1 MKTTLVEYI
10 LYWFLDTAASLI
22 RNTLSCTNF
31 SLSSGHA
38 YYHSTKFS
46 DQISYFHGK
55 RSKGDDS
62 HCLWRSTIDTGNFE
76 LEDPRCKKI
85 DYGFQTMYN
94 LRTRRF
100 SQRKHYFPK
109 NAKWNEF
116 LMTTNFQIV
125 QIGDLLWFVG
135 GTTPQSNPF
144 GQLGTNCLLCIKS

>member
-1 MKTTLVEYI
+1 M
-10 LYWFLDTAASLI
+10 S
-22 RNTLSCTNF
+22 R
-31 SLSSGHA
+31 GHA

-62 HCLWRSTIDTGNFE
+62 HCLSRSEIDTGDIVI
-76 LEDPRCKKI
+76 EDHKCKKI

-94 LRTRRF
+94 LRSGRF
-100 SQRKHYFPK
+100 SQTKHHFPK
-109 NAKWNEF
+109 NNKWNEF

-135 GTTPQSNPF
+135 GTTPQWNAF
-144 GQLGTNCLLCIKS
+144 GLLEYSRFNCGNYLEVHMEKYVIPQNCN